1 LPPRV
6 AALRRTIYVHSARS
20 VAPLIAHAALREPN
34 KRGRAARAAAAA
46 AATAAD
52 MLRLLQRRQAL
63 AGLTA
68 AADASSALSTR
79 ALSAAPG
86 DAERPADAGAAADG
100 ADGADGASTSAP
112 GVDFGFRQV
121 PHAAKQGLV
130 REVFSSVAPSYDAMN
145 DLMSVGL
152 HRLWKDH
159 LVDSLAVAPSV
170 QHLDVAGGTGDV
182 AFRVAAAARAARA
195 AAAATGAYAPAA
207 PPPPPARV
215 VVCDINPEMLAEG
228 RKRAGGAEGVDLEW
242 VEGNAEALP
251 FPDAAFDSYTVAFG
265 IRNVTDR
272 PAALAEARRVLRPGG
287 RLLVLEFAKVTA
299 PGLRQLYD
307 ASSLA
312 VIPRVGALVAGD
324 AESYRY
330 LVESIRMFP
339 PQAEFADMLR
349 AAGFVGVR
357 WEDLS
362 AGIVAIHSGTAP
374 RA

>member
-1 LPPRV
+1 
-6 AALRRTIYVHSARS
+6 
-20 VAPLIAHAALREPN
+20 
-34 KRGRAARAAAAA
+34 
-46 AATAAD
+46 
-52 MLRLLQRRQAL
+52 MLRLLQRWQAR
-63 AGLTA
+63 AGFAA
-68 AADASSALSTR
+68 AADASGALPAR
-79 ALSAAPG
+79 AFGVVTAPG
-86 DAERPADAGAAADG
+86 DAERPADAGAAA
-100 ADGADGASTSAP
+100 AAAADGASTSAP

-121 PHAAKQGLV
+121 PRAAKQGLV

-195 AAAATGAYAPAA
+195 AAAAMGAYAPAA
-207 PPPPPARV
+207 PPLPPARV

-228 RKRAGGAEGVDLEW
+228 RKRAGGAAAEGVELEW

-272 PAALAEARRVLRPGG
+272 AAALAEARRVLRPGG

-299 PGLRQLYD
+299 PGLRQIYD
-307 ASSLA
+307 AYSLA

-324 AESYRY
+324 GESYRY

-374 RA
+374 RV